1 MGNEK
6 GHRNEEQTAKMVSI
20 SSLMNQGTF
29 RNPWPCGSCQHPYQC
44 WHEAEGTFHVF
55 SLIWVIFT
63 KITIKNR
70 KTK

>member
-1 MGNEK
+1 M
-6 GHRNEEQTAKMVSI
+6 RLPASI
-20 SSLMNQGTF
+20 PTSVGMKRKVL
-29 RNPWPCGSCQHPYQC
+29 
-44 WHEAEGTFHVF
+44 FHVF